1 MQNQQVEFVTALG
14 GHAVGIDRD
23 VLSLADVVRKA
34 QKQYQTEVICTPG
47 LFTAKAN
54 CIGWRVLKKN
64 DASLLGF
71 LVLSTA
77 SFIDFP
83 IEFGGVKP
91 ALFIPFGTEWAQVHQ
106 FKVRYINGALEI
118 QKAE

>member
-1 MQNQQVEFVTALG
+1 MQNQQIEFVTALG

-54 CIGWRVLKKN
+54 CIGWRILKKS

-91 ALFIPFGTEWAQVHQ
+91 ALFVPFGTEWAQVHQ